1 MQINFPRLRAMV
13 GIQTDE
19 QERLMEE
26 KWSAEV
32 RTKWS
37 PPEGF
42 FTKSAESI
50 AKGLHAN
57 SRNLKQAMSR
67 LNFYINRAGA
77 NLSDKDHAR
86 LEAAKT
92 KLHKMYD

>member
-1 MQINFPRLRAMV
+1 MEINFPRLRALA

-32 RTKWS
+32 HTKWS

-42 FTKSAESI
+42 FTRSADAI

-57 SRNLKQAMSR
+57 SRNLKQAMGR
-67 LNFYINRAGA
+67 LNFYINRAGV
-77 NLSDKDHAR
+77 NLSDKDRSR
-86 LEAAKT
+86 LESAKT